1 MYELFS
7 DELWNSVPDF
17 RDNPWRLADHI
28 SYYIFAHELAHT
40 LTSRYHPGLT
50 SIISE
55 GSADYYAERV
65 SRALKDRSEDFQK
78 SYENFEKVQKS
89 TKIAKKITPQTAEDI
104 FLSDFEDVD
113 HAHRGDEYTFG
124 RLFFEF
130 VTERYGDSFLK
141 DFLAGAKERRLRS
154 MSSDPPARETGRH
167 AQLVKDLAGD
177 DVFTE
182 FGKWYQSGKY
192 SR

>member
-1 MYELFS
+1 M
-7 DELWNSVPDF
+7 PDY

-28 SYYIFAHELAHT
+28 SYYVFAHELAHT

-104 FLSDFEDVD
+104 FLVDFEDVD
-113 HAHRGDEYTFG
+113 YANRGDEYIFG
-124 RLFFEF
+124 RMFFEF

-167 AQLVKDLAGD
+167 AQLVKDLAGE